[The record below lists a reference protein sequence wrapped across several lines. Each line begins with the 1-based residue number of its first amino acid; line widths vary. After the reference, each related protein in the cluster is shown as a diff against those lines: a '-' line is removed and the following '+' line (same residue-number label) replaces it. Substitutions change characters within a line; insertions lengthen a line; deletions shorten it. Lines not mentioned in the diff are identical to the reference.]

1 MMTYKK
7 QLAALSMGLFC
18 SVCSFAYAADEP
30 SVTMDRP
37 GAGAV
42 EMKVGDIVPAEYQR
56 ESLEIKD
63 WRNRKLQAPGEH
75 EQWVEIKGKYMLI
88 SVPTGTIKE
97 MVSK

>member
-1 MMTYKK
+1 MTYRKTF
-7 QLAALSMGLFC
+7 AALTIGLLCSMSSL
-18 SVCSFAYAADEP
+18 SYAADEQ
-30 SVTMDRP
+30 SVTLDRS

-42 EMKVGDIVPAEYQR
+42 ELKVGDVAPPEYQR

-63 WRNRKLQAPGEH
+63 WKKRNLQAPGEH

-97 MVSK
+97 MVNK